1 MKKDIHSL
9 DDLVDNPSFKNWV
22 YQSNARDVE
31 FWNHWLEVYP
41 EKRKMAEK
49 AAMVVKGVFFN
60 KPNVPEEEIEAHWI
74 ALETKLNRNT
84 PYYYRLFEKKY
95 AIAATLALVLLS
107 TLSIWLVFHEP
118 WVVYTTAFGEIRN
131 IVLPDS
137 SKVTLNANSTLSFR
151 HASLLGSSERR
162 IYLEGEA
169 YFEVLK
175 KHNPHPAKFIVVTE
189 NAEVEVLG
197 TQFNVN
203 SRRGKTRV
211 VLNSGKVKF
220 NVSDHQK
227 ATLEP
232 GDMVEYSDD
241 QELTLQKV
249 DPEIHNSWVK
259 QQLIF
264 DDTSLQELAEILE
277 DNYGLKVI
285 INNEDLNNKRIT
297 GEISAKSATVILTAI
312 SKLFKI
318 KVSRSGN
325 TVYLS

>member
-1 MKKDIHSL
+1 MKKDINSL

-22 YQSNARDVE
+22 YQSNTRDVE
-31 FWNHWLEVYP
+31 FWNHWLKIYP
-41 EKRKMAEK
+41 EKRKMADK
-49 AAMVVKGVFFN
+49 AAMVIKGVIFN
-60 KPNVPEEEIEAHWI
+60 KLNVPEEEIEAHWI
-74 ALETKLNRNT
+74 ALETKLSQST
-84 PYYYRLFEKKY
+84 PHHNKLFEKKY
-95 AIAATLALVLLS
+95 AIAATLALILLS
-107 TLSIWLVFHEP
+107 TLSIWFVFHKPREA
-118 WVVYTTAFGEIRN
+118 YTTAFGEIRN

-137 SKVTLNANSTLSFR
+137 SKVTLNANSTLSFH
-151 HASLLGSSERR
+151 HASLVGSSERR

-175 KHNPHPAKFIVVTE
+175 KRNPHPVKFIVVTE

-197 TQFNVN
+197 TRFNVN

-220 NVSDHQK
+220 NVSHDQK

-285 INNEDLNNKRIT
+285 INNKDLNNKKIT